1 VTFPDEN
8 PLIPIEDLIA
18 GYSEA
23 KLNELAEVTLLQL
36 NFARHI
42 PGHGDRSLALSRIAS
57 AATFSNQLD
66 MAETALIE
74 ASRAALQMTP
84 GMVQDQRL
92 MSIIVA
98 LMGLSEAR
106 LREGKPEATAL
117 PMTGV
122 PPTTPAP
129 LPKPAPATMI
139 RLAETDFRRAAY
151 LSERITNPTYRSEMM
166 YRVAENMGYASQ
178 SIVNEYPRG
187 EAGSDKDSRGMD
199 QSYEGLPDRFLQE
212 AADIASRVE
221 RPVWH
226 DQGLVRVATAAA
238 ESKQFS
244 RALTIARMIQQPE
257 VRANALLKIAE
268 IQARRGDANGATPT
282 YYEAALAVASIV
294 QDDPRAVLAGVLID
308 NLVTVGRFEDARAA
322 VLLYP
327 DTQRRMVAYGAIAEA
342 MGYRGAAV
350 SALQWINRE
359 IPPAYRSQLYR
370 KVNNGVVAAIQSN
383 RSKDMSNRER

>member
-1 VTFPDEN
+1 
-8 PLIPIEDLIA
+8 
-18 GYSEA
+18 
-23 KLNELAEVTLLQL
+23 
-36 NFARHI
+36 
-42 PGHGDRSLALSRIAS
+42 
-57 AATFSNQLD
+57 
-66 MAETALIE
+66 
-74 ASRAALQMTP
+74 MTP

-106 LREGKPEATAL
+106 LREGKPDAMAL
-117 PMTGV
+117 PMAGV

-151 LSERITNPTYRSEMM
+151 LSERISNPTYSSEMM

-199 QSYEGLPDRFLQE
+199 RSYEGLPDRFLQE
-212 AADIASRVE
+212 AANIASRIE

-244 RALTIARMIQQPE
+244 RALTIARMIPQPE
-257 VRANALLKIAE
+257 VRTNALLKIAE
-268 IQARRGDANGATPT
+268 IQARRGDAEGATPT
-282 YYEAALAVASIV
+282 YHEAALAVASIV

-308 NLVTVGRFEDARAA
+308 NLVTVGRFEDARSS

-359 IPPAYRSQLYR
+359 IPAPYRSQLYR